1 MEIEDSWEM
10 SFDWGGMGL
19 IEDFANIFLPSFRKG
34 EEGNW
39 KRKIEKVFRKKNF
52 KIGIYFETI
61 VTSKSTGKEK
71 KEFSSLHFFLFSFLE
86 KLLEYG
92 WSSVNGEFYIL
103 MNEHFQ

>member
-1 MEIEDSWEM
+1 M
-10 SFDWGGMGL
+10 
-19 IEDFANIFLPSFRKG
+19 
-34 EEGNW
+34 
-39 KRKIEKVFRKKNF
+39 
-52 KIGIYFETI
+52 
-61 VTSKSTGKEK
+61 SKSTGEEK